1 MAAARRAAG
10 LTQEQLVD
18 LIKFQQPTISG
29 WEKGLT
35 EPDPDV
41 VFELERCLG
50 QKPGALSKFLGYVPV
65 TAVKVAG
72 GFEDAVA
79 GDPHLDPDD
88 REFLLNAYRMAV
100 KDRARGRR
108 GRPRA

>member
-29 WEKGLT
+29 WESGAS

-41 VFELERCLG
+41 VFEIERRLG
-50 QKPGALSKFLGYVPV
+50 LKPGALSKFLGYVPV
-65 TAVKVAG
+65 AAVAVAG
-72 GFEDAVA
+72 GFEDAVE
-79 GDPHLDPDD
+79 GDPYLDPDD
-88 REFLLNAYRMAV
+88 REFLLNAYKLAI
-100 KDRARGRR
+100 KDRAKNRRGRR
-108 GRPRA
+108 KA